1 MKTKTSEQIEME
13 ELFASACRPRPLT
26 ELERARALS
35 RARKVIRS
43 PVHLMEAPKPRLTR
57 FAGRALIAAAGLI
70 VGIAGAALAHTGL
83 GQAER
88 AFSTPAVAT
97 PLLTAA
103 PAVALP
109 AAAIPAQ
116 PFAAASVAAAAAPSA
131 SPRPARAAS
140 GEASFGAESELLR
153 RAHSAYAQGDFGTAL
168 KLVAEHAKKFPRGVL
183 AEEREA
189 LRVRSLAGTGQSAAA
204 SRAAAA
210 FAEHFPRSVLLPR
223 IQRFSA
229 ANVERER

>member
-13 ELFASACRPRPLT
+13 ELFASACRPRPVT

-43 PVHLMEAPKPRLTR
+43 PVHLMEAPKPPLSR
-57 FAGRALIAAAGLI
+57 FAGRALMAAGGLI
-70 VGIAGAALAHTGL
+70 VGAALAHTGL
-83 GQAER
+83 GEAQR
-88 AFSTPAVAT
+88 AFSTPAAAR
-97 PLLTAA
+97 PLLTAV

-109 AAAIPAQ
+109 AAAIPER
-116 PFAAASVAAAAAPSA
+116 PFPAPSAAAAPSA

-168 KLVAEHAKKFPRGVL
+168 KLVTEHAKKFPRGVL

-189 LRVRSLAGTGQSAAA
+189 LRVRSLASTGQSAAA
-204 SRAAAA
+204 SRAAAK

-223 IQRFSA
+223 IQRFSTT
-229 ANVERER
+229 NVERER